1 MVELQKNTPVV
12 NVNWRQNLA
21 FIWASQFL
29 AMIGFGCCMPFIPL
43 MLRQNLH
50 IEDEHLRGLYMSIYY
65 LASINAWVLDGKG
78 SVQDFPHSRGD
89 FHEYMAANPRAFAKD
104 VDFAVQA
111 LTGKTAKELV
121 TEKEKG
127 ENSPTSEAPKGKKK
141 AFAWIG
147 RLLRRSS

>member
-1 MVELQKNTPVV
+1 MRSLRRTIQLKDGVESQALFTPHLFGFAPELGLALEANTD
-12 NVNWRQNLA
+12 NLLEVLETYA
-21 FIWASQFL
+21 
-29 AMIGFGCCMPFIPL
+29 
-43 MLRQNLH
+43 
-50 IEDEHLRGLYMSIYY
+50 DIYY